1 MFTLRREEAMG
12 FFKKKE
18 QKALQITVSEGVRV
32 GRPLATGRQNA
43 LLSCV
48 PKGILVYMVVF
59 GSLGG
64 FLSAFNVECTYLLP
78 GILLLIFALYFSG
91 LFAFRKS
98 RYKDIGYILFFLLYV
113 FGIYLFKAYVNSG
126 FAAIVN
132 MVRQRGEMYFDLN
145 TGNEFAEN
153 IDDRYLTVTITL
165 IFIGIF
171 EVLLLNI
178 FVSNYMSLKLAVFLA
193 VPMYGIP
200 LYFEVEPD
208 LPFTLCMLGGLMG
221 IWIFKNSGHFSDGRS
236 RKRFEQEEKGKVPE
250 LTYTQDNHV
259 YGGVLL
265 AVLCCVLLV
274 GVFTSFYTEHDFE
287 KSRGVNSYKAAT
299 EDGVSGFLM
308 IGFRIFF
315 PNYYQSGGMS
325 GGNLANISALRPS
338 NETHLI
344 VEFVPYDTNPVY
356 LKAYTGI
363 EYTGESWQDGRYL
376 TNAEVGNYP
385 FFRVESME
393 EEAKQLAGLYKKQ
406 PKKYGKGI
414 MKITN
419 RAANPNYVY
428 YPYFTKFDDYSEY
441 TNNDD
446 PSYRPADYHKTKE
459 FTYYPNINYEAEIRE
474 VNSLVPGM
482 ETISGTGPYVSVKQS
497 NEAAVDR
504 FIQEA
509 GIKQGDADV
518 VQKVIQHFNKEYSYS
533 YSPGKMPS
541 GGDFVN
547 YFLEENKKGICAHF
561 ASAATLIFRR
571 LGIPARYV
579 EGYAFGYGQI
589 IGSEKV
595 DTEEKDAEEIWYRGH
610 RLLKEEDARIVDV
623 KDSNAHAWVEIYQE
637 GKGWMIVD
645 PTPAVSEEGAGGN
658 GGLLNSVRNFWENS
672 PGFNIDSDLSGFNL
686 GFLNSDGVRLAA
698 ISVMVLALFLFFTRI
713 AVIRIYRF
721 SRWHTQDLR
730 KNLLWYYGE
739 FCRKKGRKDKE
750 FRRLSVPSEQ
760 IHYLMDKCD
769 TKKKR
774 KTVPPD
780 ADRVVGLLEE
790 ICFAP
795 GEPDRE
801 EYQYVLEALK
811 RMGR

>member
-1 MFTLRREEAMG
+1 MG
-12 FFKKKE
+12 IFKKNE
-18 QKALQITVSEGVRV
+18 QKDLQITISEGVRV
-32 GRPLATGRQNA
+32 GRPLVTGRQNA

-98 RYKDIGYILFFLLYV
+98 RYKDIGYIIFFVIYV
-113 FGIYLFKAYVNSG
+113 IGIYLFKAYVNSG

-153 IDDRYLTVTITL
+153 IDNRYLTVTITL

-221 IWIFKNSGHFSDGRS
+221 IWIFKNSGHFSDGSS
-236 RKRFEQEEKGKVPE
+236 RKRFEQEQKGKVPE

-287 KSRGVNSYKAAT
+287 KRKGVNSYKAAT

-325 GGNLANISALRPS
+325 GGYLGNISALRPS

-356 LKAYTGI
+356 LKAYTGVQ
-363 EYTGESWQDGRYL
+363 YTGDRWLNGYTL
-376 TNAEVGNYP
+376 TGTEFGNSPY
-385 FFRVESME
+385 FRVESME
-393 EEAKQLAGLYKKQ
+393 EEMKQLAGLYKKQ
-406 PKKYGKGI
+406 PKKFGKGL

-428 YPYFTKFDDYSEY
+428 YPYFTKFDDYSKY
-441 TNNDD
+441 TNNKDQIFL
-446 PSYRPADYHKTKE
+446 PGSINETKE
-459 FTYYPNINYEAEIRE
+459 FTYYPNINYDAEIQE
-474 VNSLVPGM
+474 AASLVPGM
-482 ETISGTGPYVSVKQS
+482 ETVSGTAAYTLVLPSS
-497 NEAAVDR
+497 EAAVDR

-509 GIKQGDADV
+509 GIEQGDADA
-518 VQKVIQHFNKEYSYS
+518 VQKVVKHFHKEYSYS
-533 YSPGKMPS
+533 YSPGRVPR
-541 GGDFVN
+541 GDDFVN
-547 YFLEENKKGICAHF
+547 YFLEENKKGICSHF

-589 IGSEKV
+589 MASEKS
-595 DTEEKDAEEIWYRGH
+595 DLEEKWYCGH
-610 RLLKEEDARIVDV
+610 RLLKEEAARIVEV

-645 PTPAVSEEGAGGN
+645 PTPAVSDEGVGRN

-672 PGFNIDSDLSGFNL
+672 PGFNIDGDFSGFNL

-698 ISVMVLALFLFFTRI
+698 VGVVVLALCLFFVRFV
-713 AVIRIYRF
+713 VIRINRF

-730 KNLLWYYGE
+730 GNLLWYYGE
-739 FCRKKGRKDKE
+739 FCRKKSRRDKE
-750 FRRLSVPSEQ
+750 FGRLSVPSEQ
-760 IHYLMDKCD
+760 IHYLMEKCD
-769 TKKKR
+769 SGKKK
-774 KTVPPD
+774 KSVPLD
-780 ADRVVGLLEE
+780 TDRVVRLLEE

-801 EYQYVLEALK
+801 DYQYVMEVLK
-811 RMGR
+811 KMKRGTFKN

>member
-1 MFTLRREEAMG
+1 MEI
-12 FFKKKE
+12 FKKKE
-18 QKALQITVSEGVRV
+18 NWDLQITISEGVRV
-32 GRPLATGRQNA
+32 GRPRAAGRQNT
-43 LLSCV
+43 LLSCI

-78 GILLLIFALYFSG
+78 GILLLVFALYFSG
-91 LFAFRKS
+91 LFAFRRS
-98 RYKDIGYILFFLLYV
+98 RYKDIGYLVFFLFYV

-132 MVRQRGEMYFDLN
+132 MVRQRGEIYFDLN

-153 IDDRYLTVTITL
+153 IDDRYLTVTITF

-221 IWIFKNSGHFSDGRS
+221 IWIFKNSGHFCDGRS
-236 RKRFEQEEKGKVPE
+236 RLRFEQEEKGKVPE

-259 YGGVLL
+259 YGGVLM

-274 GVFTSFYTEHDFE
+274 GVFTSFFTKHEFE
-287 KSRGVNSYKAAT
+287 KRRGVNSYKAAT

-325 GGNLANISALRPS
+325 GGYLGNISALRPT

-356 LKAYTGI
+356 LKAYTGVQ
-363 EYTGESWQDGRYL
+363 YTGDRWLNGYTL
-376 TNAEVGNYP
+376 TGTEFGNSPY
-385 FFRVESME
+385 FKVESMA

-406 PKKYGKGI
+406 PPKYGKGI

-428 YPYFTKFDDYSEY
+428 YPYFTKFDDYSKY
-441 TNNDD
+441 TNNKDQIFL
-446 PSYRPADYHKTKE
+446 PGSINETKE

-474 VNSLVPGM
+474 AVSLVPGM
-482 ETISGTGPYVSVKQS
+482 KTISGTAAYTLLHPS

-504 FIQEA
+504 FIREA
-509 GIKQGDADV
+509 GVGQGDVDA
-518 VQKVIQHFNKEYSYS
+518 VQKIVEHFQKEYSYS
-533 YSPGKMPS
+533 YSPGRVPR
-541 GGDFVN
+541 GDDFVN
-547 YFLEENKKGICAHF
+547 YFLEENKKGICSHF

-589 IGSEKV
+589 MGSEKV
-595 DTEEKDAEEIWYRGH
+595 DTKEVWYRGH
-610 RLLKEEDARIVDV
+610 RLLKEEDARIVEV

-645 PTPAVSEEGAGGN
+645 PTPAVSEESIGRN
-658 GGLLNSVRNFWENS
+658 GGLLNSVRNLWESS
-672 PGFNIDSDLSGFNL
+672 PGFSIDSDLSRFNL

-698 ISVMVLALFLFFTRI
+698 IGVMALALFLFFARF
-713 AVIRIYRF
+713 VVFRIYCF

-739 FCRKKGRKDKE
+739 FCRKKGRRDKE

-760 IHYLMDKCD
+760 IQYLMDKCD
-769 TKKKR
+769 MGKKK
-774 KTVPPD
+774 KTAPPD
-780 ADRVVGLLEE
+780 TDRVVRLLEE

-801 EYQYVLEALK
+801 DYQYVIETLK
-811 RMGR
+811 KMR

>member
-1 MFTLRREEAMG
+1 MEI
-12 FFKKKE
+12 FKKKE
-18 QKALQITVSEGVRV
+18 NWDLQITISEGVRV
-32 GRPLATGRQNA
+32 GRPRAAGRQNT
-43 LLSCV
+43 LLSCI

-78 GILLLIFALYFSG
+78 GILLLVFALYFSG
-91 LFAFRKS
+91 LFAFRRS
-98 RYKDIGYILFFLLYV
+98 RYKDIGYLVFFLFYV

-132 MVRQRGEMYFDLN
+132 MVRQRGEIYFDLN

-153 IDDRYLTVTITL
+153 IDDRYLTVTITF

-221 IWIFKNSGHFSDGRS
+221 IWIFKNSGHFCDGRS
-236 RKRFEQEEKGKVPE
+236 RLRFEQEEKGKVPE

-259 YGGVLL
+259 YGGVLM

-274 GVFTSFYTEHDFE
+274 GVFTSFFTKHEFE
-287 KSRGVNSYKAAT
+287 KRRGVNSYKAAT

-325 GGNLANISALRPS
+325 GGYLGNISALRPT

-356 LKAYTGI
+356 LKAYTGVQ
-363 EYTGESWQDGRYL
+363 YTGDRWLNGYTL
-376 TNAEVGNYP
+376 TGTEFGNSPY
-385 FFRVESME
+385 FKVESMA

-406 PKKYGKGI
+406 PPKYGKGI

-428 YPYFTKFDDYSEY
+428 YPYFTKFDDYSKY
-441 TNNDD
+441 TNNKDQIFL
-446 PSYRPADYHKTKE
+446 PGSINETKE

-474 VNSLVPGM
+474 AVSLVPGM
-482 ETISGTGPYVSVKQS
+482 KTISGTAAYTLLHPS

-504 FIQEA
+504 FIREA
-509 GIKQGDADV
+509 GVGQGDVDA
-518 VQKVIQHFNKEYSYS
+518 VQKIVEHFQKEYSYS
-533 YSPGKMPS
+533 YSPGRVPR
-541 GGDFVN
+541 GDDFVN
-547 YFLEENKKGICAHF
+547 YFLEENKKGICSHF

-589 IGSEKV
+589 MGSEKV
-595 DTEEKDAEEIWYRGH
+595 DTKEVWYRGH
-610 RLLKEEDARIVDV
+610 RLLKEEDARIVEV

-645 PTPAVSEEGAGGN
+645 PTPAVSEESIGRN
-658 GGLLNSVRNFWENS
+658 GGLLNSVRNLWESS
-672 PGFNIDSDLSGFNL
+672 PGFSIDSDLSRFNL

-698 ISVMVLALFLFFTRI
+698 IGVMALALFLFFARF
-713 AVIRIYRF
+713 VVFRIYCF

-739 FCRKKGRKDKE
+739 FCRKKGRRDKE

-760 IHYLMDKCD
+760 IQYLMDKCD
-769 TKKKR
+769 MGKKK
-774 KTVPPD
+774 KTAPPD
-780 ADRVVGLLEE
+780 TDRVVRLLEE

-801 EYQYVLEALK
+801 DYQYVIETLK
-811 RMGR
+811 NMR

>member
-1 MFTLRREEAMG
+1 MG
-12 FFKKKE
+12 IFNKKE
-18 QKALQITVSEGVRV
+18 KRDLQITISEGIRV
-32 GRPLATGRQNA
+32 GRPLVTGRQNA
-43 LLSCV
+43 LLSCI

-98 RYKDIGYILFFLLYV
+98 RYKDIGYIVFFVIYV
-113 FGIYLFKAYVNSG
+113 IGIYLFKAYVNSG

-153 IDDRYLTVTITL
+153 IDNRYLTVTITL

-221 IWIFKNSGHFSDGRS
+221 IWIFKNSGHFSGGSS
-236 RKRFEQEEKGKVPE
+236 RKRFEQEQKGKVPE

-259 YGGVLL
+259 YAGVLL
-265 AVLCCVLLV
+265 AVFCCVLLV
-274 GVFTSFYTEHDFE
+274 GVFTSFYTKHDFE
-287 KSRGVNSYKAAT
+287 KRRGINSYKAAT

-325 GGNLANISALRPS
+325 GGYLGNISALRPT

-356 LKAYTGI
+356 LKAYTGVQ
-363 EYTGESWQDGRYL
+363 YTGDRWLNGYTL
-376 TNAEVGNYP
+376 TGTEFGNSPY
-385 FFRVESME
+385 FKVESMA

-406 PKKYGKGI
+406 PQKYGKGI

-419 RAANPNYVY
+419 RAANPNYAY
-428 YPYFTKFDDYSEY
+428 YPYFTKFDDYSKY
-441 TNNDD
+441 TSNKDQIFLPGSIN
-446 PSYRPADYHKTKE
+446 KIKE

-474 VNSLVPGM
+474 AVSLVPGM
-482 ETISGTGPYVSVKQS
+482 ETVSGTAAYTLLHPS

-504 FIQEA
+504 FIREA
-509 GIKQGDADV
+509 GVVQGDVDAA
-518 VQKVIQHFNKEYSYS
+518 QKVVEHFHKEYSYS
-533 YSPGKMPS
+533 YSPGRVPR
-541 GGDFVN
+541 GDDFVN
-547 YFLEENKKGICAHF
+547 YFLEENKKGICSHF

-589 IGSEKV
+589 MASEKS
-595 DTEEKDAEEIWYRGH
+595 DLEEKWYRGH
-610 RLLKEEDARIVDV
+610 RLLKEETARIVEV

-645 PTPAVSEEGAGGN
+645 PTPAVSDEGVGRN

-672 PGFNIDSDLSGFNL
+672 PGFSIDGDLSGFNL
-686 GFLNSDGVRLAA
+686 GFLNSDGFRLAA
-698 ISVMVLALFLFFTRI
+698 VGVVVLALFLLFARAA
-713 AVIRIYRF
+713 AVRIYRF

-730 KNLLWYYGE
+730 GNLLWYYGE
-739 FCRKKGRKDKE
+739 VCRKKSQRDKE
-750 FRRLSVPSEQ
+750 FSRLSVPSEQ
-760 IHYLMDKCD
+760 IHYLMEKYDMG
-769 TKKKR
+769 KKK
-774 KTVPPD
+774 TALPD
-780 ADRVVGLLEE
+780 TGRVVRLLEE

-801 EYQYVLEALK
+801 DYQYVMEVLK
-811 RMGR
+811 KMKRGTFKN

>member
-1 MFTLRREEAMG
+1 MG
-12 FFKKKE
+12 IFKKNE
-18 QKALQITVSEGVRV
+18 QKDLQITISEGIRM
-32 GRPLATGRQNA
+32 GRPLVTGRQNA
-43 LLSCV
+43 LFSCV

-98 RYKDIGYILFFLLYV
+98 RYKDIGYIVFFVIYV
-113 FGIYLFKAYVNSG
+113 IGIYLFKAYVNSG

-153 IDDRYLTVTITL
+153 IDNRYLTVTITL

-208 LPFTLCMLGGLMG
+208 LPFALCMLGGLMG
-221 IWIFKNSGHFSDGRS
+221 IWIFKNSGHFSDGSS
-236 RKRFEQEEKGKVPE
+236 RKRFEQEQKGKVPE

-287 KSRGVNSYKAAT
+287 KRKGVNSYKAAT

-325 GGNLANISALRPS
+325 GGYLGNISALRPS

-356 LKAYTGI
+356 LKAYTGVQ
-363 EYTGESWQDGRYL
+363 YTGDRWLNGYTL
-376 TNAEVGNYP
+376 TGTEFGNSPY
-385 FFRVESME
+385 FRVESME
-393 EEAKQLAGLYKKQ
+393 EEVKQLAGLYKKQ
-406 PKKYGKGI
+406 PKKYGKGL

-428 YPYFTKFDDYSEY
+428 YPYFTKFDDYSKY
-441 TNNDD
+441 TNNKDQIFL
-446 PSYRPADYHKTKE
+446 PGSINETKE
-459 FTYYPNINYEAEIRE
+459 FIYYPNINYDAEIQE
-474 VNSLVPGM
+474 AASLVPGM
-482 ETISGTGPYVSVKQS
+482 ETVSGTAAYTLVLPSS
-497 NEAAVDR
+497 EAAVDR

-509 GIKQGDADV
+509 GIEQGDADA
-518 VQKVIQHFNKEYSYS
+518 VQKVVEHFHKEYSYS
-533 YSPGKMPS
+533 YSPGRVPR
-541 GGDFVN
+541 GDDFVN
-547 YFLEENKKGICAHF
+547 YFLEENKKGICSHF

-589 IGSEKV
+589 MASEKS
-595 DTEEKDAEEIWYRGH
+595 DLEEKWYRGH
-610 RLLKEEDARIVDV
+610 RLLKEEAARIVQV

-645 PTPAVSEEGAGGN
+645 PTPAVSDEGAGRN

-672 PGFNIDSDLSGFNL
+672 PGFNIDGDLSGFNL

-698 ISVMVLALFLFFTRI
+698 VGVVVLALCLFFVRFV
-713 AVIRIYRF
+713 VIRINRF

-730 KNLLWYYGE
+730 GNLLWYYGE
-739 FCRKKGRKDKE
+739 FCRKKSRRDKE
-750 FRRLSVPSEQ
+750 FGRLSVPSEQ
-760 IHYLMDKCD
+760 IHYLMEKCD
-769 TKKKR
+769 SGKKK
-774 KTVPPD
+774 KSVPLD
-780 ADRVVGLLEE
+780 TDRVVRLLEE

-801 EYQYVLEALK
+801 DYQYVIEALK
-811 RMGR
+811 RMKRGTFKNSK